1 MRGDLAVSLTDWLLT
16 YWLHATVML
25 GFVALVAHRIQSFA
39 ARDLI
44 WKVALLG
51 PLVTA
56 SAHSVS
62 GAARRVDVMSALPA
76 REAAVFVAPAPASD
90 ATEASP
96 GDVAAASVTEAA
108 SSGPSWVA
116 QWIALGWR
124 TQFMMA
130 WAMVAGVLLA
140 GLAVRRIRLMRSIGP
155 RRAVL
160 DAPLHDMLESLCLV
174 ANYPH
179 AVRLTSSPGLASP
192 VALPGHE
199 ICLPDAVLTELG
211 PEQQRGV
218 LAHELAHL
226 VRRDPMWLG
235 IAQVMERVFFLQPL
249 NWLARRELQVTA
261 EYLCD
266 DWAARQVGSGLPL
279 ARCLLHV
286 AEWIAGAAGPVP
298 EPAMAAR
305 GSHLLRRVERLVRG
319 DGLKSDRGRRI
330 GMAVAT
336 VLLGTTFV
344 AVPAV
349 IAGESFVQELPPL
362 KHAKQ
367 EGKARQVQDTVK
379 SARVAALVGALKD
392 SDPGVRAAA
401 AHALG
406 NLEDRGA
413 ANALAGVLN
422 DSDASVR
429 RAATM
434 ALAEM
439 EDRRAIPGLEKMLTD
454 PDADVRQE
462 AANHFDEFDLT
473 EAPAGLLAA
482 LKDSDADVRHE
493 AAHAVGHIGDARA
506 VPQLKALL
514 NDPNREVRSAA
525 VEALE
530 EIGDPASVQALM
542 DALKSTDPEVRK
554 SAAEALG
561 NKD

>member
-25 GFVALVAHRIQSFA
+25 GFVALVAHRIQSYA

-56 SAHSVS
+56 TGHTLF
-62 GAARRVDVMSALPA
+62 GGARRVDVLDALPA
-76 REAAVFVAPAPASD
+76 REATAFAAPAEPVLDAAPA
-90 ATEASP
+90 AEGTVVASAP
-96 GDVAAASVTEAA
+96 RD
-108 SSGPSWVA
+108 PSWVE
-116 QWIALGWR
+116 QWMALGWR
-124 TQFMMA
+124 TQFVLA
-130 WAMVAGVLLA
+130 LAVIAGVLLV
-140 GLAVRRIRLMRSIGP
+140 GLAIRRIRLMRSIGP
-155 RRAVL
+155 RRPVL

-199 ICLPDAVLTELG
+199 ICLPEAVLTDLG

-226 VRRDPMWLG
+226 VRHDPMWLG
-235 IAQVMERVFFLQPL
+235 IAQVMERVFFFQPL

-279 ARCLLHV
+279 ARCLLRV
-286 AEWIAGAAGPVP
+286 AEWIAGAPGPVP

-319 DGLKSDRGRRI
+319 EGLKSDRGRRI
-330 GMAVAT
+330 GVAVAT
-336 VLLGTTFV
+336 VLLATTFV

-349 IAGESFVQELPPL
+349 IAGEALVQMDLPSI
-362 KHAKQ
+362 KHDK
-367 EGKARQVQDTVK
+367 EGKARQLQDTVK
-379 SARVAALVGALKD
+379 TARVAALVSALKD

-406 NLEDRGA
+406 NLEARSSAD
-413 ANALAGVLN
+413 ALASALN
-422 DSDASVR
+422 DSDPSVR

-439 EDRRAIPGLEKMLTD
+439 EDRRAIPALEKLLAD

-473 EAPAGLLAA
+473 EAPAGLLAT
-482 LKDSDADVRHE
+482 LKDPNADVRHE

-514 NDPNREVRSAA
+514 NDPNKEVRSAA

-530 EIGDPASVQALM
+530 EIGDPAAVQALM
-542 DALKSTDPEVRK
+542 DALKSTDPQVRK